1 LIELPI
7 RDWVLLVLIC
17 DVDGVG
23 VLDGVPK
30 RGGFGGVTVRRDD
43 GRSCA
48 AALGVGVRAGVL
60 ACVGVAL
67 DDPVPLRV
75 GVDLEL
81 VRASSRELANALAAA
96 TLVTALFSR
105 CCCLTP
111 REVSSSLAALDG
123 GRSSPVP
130 SPVRLA
136 RAAASAAGL
145 AE

>member
-1 LIELPI
+1 MRP
-7 RDWVLLVLIC
+7 LLH
-17 DVDGVG
+17 
-23 VLDGVPK
+23 GVPSS
-30 RGGFGGVTVRRDD
+30 D
-43 GRSCA
+43 
-48 AALGVGVRAGVL
+48 ALTLGLL
-60 ACVGVAL
+60 ACPSPH
-67 DDPVPLRV
+67 DPHAFSLGGAGLRV
-75 GVDLEL
+75 AVAGEPAEL
-81 VRASSRELANALAAA
+81 TLRPRAFGFARALAAA

>member
-1 LIELPI
+1 M
-7 RDWVLLVLIC
+7 
-17 DVDGVG
+17 
-23 VLDGVPK
+23 
-30 RGGFGGVTVRRDD
+30 TVRRDD

-48 AALGVGVRAGVL
+48 AAFGVWVRAGVL
-60 ACVGVAL
+60 ACVGAAL

-96 TLVTALFSR
+96 TVVTALFSRR

>member
-1 LIELPI
+1 M
-7 RDWVLLVLIC
+7 
-17 DVDGVG
+17 
-23 VLDGVPK
+23 PK

-48 AALGVGVRAGVL
+48 AALGVGVLAGVR

-96 TLVTALFSR
+96 TVVTALFSRR

>member
-1 LIELPI
+1 M
-7 RDWVLLVLIC
+7 
-17 DVDGVG
+17 
-23 VLDGVPK
+23 PK

-105 CCCLTP
+105 RCCCLNP

>member
-1 LIELPI
+1 M
-7 RDWVLLVLIC
+7 
-17 DVDGVG
+17 
-23 VLDGVPK
+23 PK

-48 AALGVGVRAGVL
+48 AAAFGVGVRAGVR

-67 DDPVPLRV
+67 DDPVALRV

-96 TLVTALFSR
+96 TLVTALSSR